1 MSMKKVGSVYL
12 MVLGLLASGASASV
26 TTYFSPADISDDGSN
41 LIGSAVAKVTTG
53 AGYIDVAIQNTSP
66 LGQLGSDWATPF
78 ITELELTFPDGLIVD
93 TVNSQVNSAA
103 GSSFGQG
110 AGVSVLYSASAQ
122 LLNYNVVD
130 PDTAGMKKCLMSY
143 ADAVNNRN
151 DNTIASANMLNGSMI
166 PLEDRAVGFLNP
178 DPDTYSGAVFD
189 EVVFHIEFTDGA
201 AFVPESYYA
210 AADTLVVK
218 YQGGGDYS
226 YHAYNVVPEPASIG
240 LLGVFGLLALVRRRF
255 YVG

>member
-1 MSMKKVGSVYL
+1 MSMKKAGSISL
-12 MVLGLLASGASASV
+12 MVLCLVASGAQASV
-26 TTYFSPADISDDGSN
+26 TTYFAPADISDDGSN
-41 LIGSAVAKVTTG
+41 LIGSAVAQVTTG
-53 AGYIDVAIQNTSP
+53 VGYVDVAIQNTSP
-66 LGQLGSDWATPF
+66 LGQLGGDWATPF
-78 ITELELTFPDGLIVD
+78 ITELEFTFPNGLVVD
-93 TVNSQVNSAA
+93 TVNSQVLSAP

-110 AGVSVLYSASAQ
+110 AGVSVLYSADSQ

-151 DNTIASANMLNGSMI
+151 DNTVASANMLDGLI
-166 PLEDRAVGFLNP
+166 PQEDRAVGFLNP
-178 DPDTYSGAVFD
+178 DPGTYSGAVFD

-210 AADTLVVK
+210 APDTLVVK

-226 YHAYNVVPEPASIG
+226 YHAYNVVPELASIG
-240 LLGVFGLLALVRRRF
+240 LLGVFGLLAFVRRRF
-255 YVG
+255 HVG

>member
-1 MSMKKVGSVYL
+1 MSIQRVGCVSLV
-12 MVLGLLASGASASV
+12 VLCLVASGARASV
-26 TTYFSPADISDDGSN
+26 MTYFSPADISNDGSG
-41 LIGSAVAKVTTG
+41 LIGSAVATVTTG

-78 ITELELTFPDGLIVD
+78 ITELEFTFPDGLIVD
-93 TVNSQVNSAA
+93 TVNSQVNSAP

-110 AGVSVLYSASAQ
+110 AGVSVLYSASSH
-122 LLNYNVVD
+122 LLNYSVVD
-130 PDTAGMKKCLMSY
+130 PDSGKMKKCLMSY

-151 DNTIASANMLNGSMI
+151 DNTVASANILDGSLI
-166 PLEDRAVGFLNP
+166 PQEDRAVGFLNP
-178 DPDTYSGAVFD
+178 DPGTYSGAVFD

-210 AADTLVVK
+210 APDTLVVK

-240 LLGVFGLLALVRRRF
+240 LLGVVGLLALARRRF
-255 YVG
+255 Y